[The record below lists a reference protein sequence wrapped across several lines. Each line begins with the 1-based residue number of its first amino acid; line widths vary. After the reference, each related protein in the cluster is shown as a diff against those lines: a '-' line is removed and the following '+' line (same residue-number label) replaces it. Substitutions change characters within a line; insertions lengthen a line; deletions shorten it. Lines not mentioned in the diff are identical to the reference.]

1 MGKGSVIGKGVL
13 GGEPVVGEQFGVNLA
28 EGRKKVDGMVGLA
41 KLIAGD
47 GQGESEAEQD
57 GQAGRMRRALS
68 PSERELS
75 GEDGAGILGGRGAA

>member
-1 MGKGSVIGKGVL
+1 MQAHQEGVQLGKGSVIGQGL

-57 GQAGRMRRALS
+57 GQAGAH
-68 PSERELS
+68 EE
-75 GEDGAGILGGRGAA
+75 GIVAE